1 MSATPPPA
9 PARTV
14 SAQSGDGKDSLRRV
28 LRSEWTKLWSLR
40 STGWTLLALFVVT
53 VGFSA
58 LASWGTATHLRE
70 AQRGG
75 PLDVTNV
82 SLGGMLFGQLPIA
95 VLGALVISGEYSTGG
110 IKSSLTA
117 VPQRLR
123 FLSAKMLVFTVLA
136 LVVGMITSFVAF
148 FVGMVFFNA
157 HHAGAGL
164 GNPHVLRAV
173 IGGGLFLTAAG
184 LLGFA
189 LGTILRHTAGAIT
202 VSVAL
207 LFVIPLV
214 IGSIPQDLVRTVNEY
229 FFSSA
234 GQRVMTVLPPHADW
248 THVLDPWPGYIVFV
262 IEVGI
267 LLAIGAA
274 LMRRRDA

>member
-1 MSATPPPA
+1 MDNDSA
-9 PARTV
+9 V
-14 SAQSGDGKDSLRRV
+14 GGFGVDQV
-28 LRSEWTKLWSLR
+28 EERSWC
-40 STGWTLLALFVVT
+40 
-53 VGFSA
+53 GFSA
-58 LASWGTATHLRE
+58 LASWATATHLRE
-70 AQRGG
+70 VQRGG

-110 IKSSLTA
+110 IKASLTA

-157 HHAGAGL
+157 HDAGAGL
-164 GNPHVLRAV
+164 GDPHVLRAV

-207 LFVIPLV
+207 LFVIRLV

-234 GQRVMTVLPPHADW
+234 GQRVMTVLPSHADW

-267 LLAIGAA
+267 LLVIGAA